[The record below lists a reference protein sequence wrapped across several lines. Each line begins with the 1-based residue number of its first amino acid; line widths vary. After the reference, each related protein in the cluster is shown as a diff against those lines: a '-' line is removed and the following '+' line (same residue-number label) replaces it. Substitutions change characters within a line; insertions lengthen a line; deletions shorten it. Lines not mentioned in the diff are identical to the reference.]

1 MIKLVEPLIC
11 ASRGRSLENINSRKV
26 GLPTKQVLEINPNGW
41 SNCLTTVQK
50 DNWVIEPCVLTKR
63 RNEYGKS
70 IRKGYENGT
79 IKEYIYLI
87 CII

>member
-50 DNWVIEPCVLTKR
+50 DN
-63 RNEYGKS
+63 
-70 IRKGYENGT
+70 
-79 IKEYIYLI
+79 
-87 CII
+87 